1 MGALF
6 AFAHRAFQARPIV
19 TSIAAVLLT
28 IVAGLVAFVLVGL
41 VGAFLMRFGF
51 VGILAVLGAAA
62 GVAALASAP
71 GGKDTTAGSAILF
84 AALLAFA
91 AFALTMPA
99 VLL

>member
-6 AFAHRAFQARPIV
+6 AFAHRAFQARPIL
-19 TSIAAVLLT
+19 TSIAGVILT
-28 IVAGLVAFVLVGL
+28 ILAGVLAFILIGIG
-41 VGAFLMRFGF
+41 GAFLMRFGF

-62 GVAALASAP
+62 GVAGLASAP
-71 GGKDTTAGSAILF
+71 GGKDTTVGSAVLF